1 MLFLPDT
8 NSILLNRTFKMT
20 TIQKMMKQVAEQ
32 EKKQQAQAKQQQE
45 QKETIENLHLYIPY
59 AFDNVS
65 KEQMRENLSGFGKI
79 KVIDFVA
86 KLDKKNMNY
95 NSAYIY
101 FDCWYPTPE
110 NKKIQAQIRQFTKS
124 QNKLH
129 SFKLNYDGN
138 LHWIILENTS
148 PSAHPK
154 QERKAMIDLKTPAQ
168 EPAPPAQEQ
177 EPAKQEEPSPPVKQ
191 EPVKQ
196 EPVKQAPVKQAP
208 PRTPA
213 IIMKQVSIDDI
224 NVPFKYNNY
233 DDMRISYEKR
243 RIEEMMIIEEHEKK
257 FPPQYKK
264 IQEQEQ
270 EQEQE
275 QDQDQEQYPSQMT
288 QAFYYYYYMMQME
301 HREMDEITDAID
313 EEDAWSQHLE
323 QIEQECDFCEDIAGD
338 QEQGT
343 QYTFNVD
350 YEYVQMLELEL
361 AKLRTNI

>member
-1 MLFLPDT
+1 MLIFQKKIELLFLPDT
-8 NSILLNRTFKMT
+8 IINLLNRTFKMT

-32 EKKQQAQAKQQQE
+32 EKKQQAQAQQQE
-45 QKETIENLHLYIPY
+45 QAKQEKQKETIENLHLYIPY

-101 FDCWYPTPE
+101 FDCWYPTLE
-110 NKKIQAQIRQFTKS
+110 NKKIQAQIRQYTKS
-124 QNKLH
+124 QNKSH

-154 QERKAMIDLKTPAQ
+154 QERKPMIDLKTQ
-168 EPAPPAQEQ
+168 E
-177 EPAKQEEPSPPVKQ
+177 Q

-196 EPVKQAPVKQAP
+196 EFKE
-208 PRTPA
+208 
-213 IIMKQVSIDDI
+213 VSIDEI
-224 NVPFKYNNY
+224 NAEKYESTNTLSQNKRDEIMIKFNEMKMQEKIT
-233 DDMRISYEKR
+233 DDGRLSMRQR
-243 RIEEMMIIEEHEKK
+243 RIEEMMRINHHEQEQEQNQEE
-257 FPPQYKK
+257 
-264 IQEQEQ
+264 EQEQ
-270 EQEQE
+270 EQEE
-275 QDQDQEQYPSQMT
+275 DQEQPSQMT
-288 QAFYYYYYMMQME
+288 QAFYYYYYMMQIE
-301 HREMDEITDAID
+301 QREMDEITDAID
-313 EEDAWSQHLE
+313 EEDAWSRHLE

-338 QEQGT
+338 PEKEKEQEE
-343 QYTFNVD
+343 TFNVD

-361 AKLRTNI
+361 AKLRN